1 MSFALR
7 RKGATQFE
15 RAADGS
21 MTLLEHLRELR
32 SRLTKAALAI
42 AVGFGIGWWLKGR
55 VMTLLQDPYC
65 DVSRHQAI
73 QQAADHQLPPDY
85 HCKMLMLNA
94 TDGLVL
100 NMQIALWIGIIVA
113 APVWMYQLW
122 AFIAPGL
129 HRNERRWAYAFAG
142 TAAPLF
148 AVGALL
154 AYLVIGRGL
163 EFLLSFSGNAEVALE
178 IKNYFSFI
186 TGLILLFGV
195 AFEFPLVVVLFNLAG
210 IATYKRLL
218 GWWRIA
224 VFAFFA
230 FSAIAIPTGDPF
242 SMSALGL
249 GLTALYFAAVLF
261 AYFNDKRRDRS
272 RRAMF
277 GDVGDDEASPLTFE
291 DAEPVVAGEPISTV
305 EPVEAAR
312 SLDRRYDDMT

>member
-1 MSFALR
+1 VR
-7 RKGATQFE
+7 RTSATQFQ

-32 SRLTKAALAI
+32 SRLFKAALGI
-42 AVGFGIGWWLKGR
+42 AAGFGIGWWLSKP
-55 VMTLLQDPYC
+55 VMHLLQDPYC
-65 DVSRHQAI
+65 NLIHDQAI
-73 QQAADHQLPPDY
+73 QNHKTPPQT
-85 HCKMLMLNA
+85 CPMLLLQA

-100 NMQIALWIGIIVA
+100 YMQIALWIGLIVA
-113 APVWMYQLW
+113 APIWLYQLW

-129 HRNERRWAYAFAG
+129 HRHERRWAYIFAG
-142 TAAPLF
+142 VAGPLF
-148 AVGALL
+148 AGGAVL

-163 EFLLSFSGNAEVALE
+163 QFLLSFNGGAQVQLE
-178 IKNYFSFI
+178 IKNYFSFV

-210 IATYKRLL
+210 LATYKRLL

-261 AYFNDKRRDRS
+261 AYFNDKRRDRK
-272 RRAMF
+272 RRALF
-277 GDVGDDEASPLTFE
+277 GDVSDDEISPIDFDDSDSVEAGASVGA
-291 DAEPVVAGEPISTV
+291 AEPVAP
-305 EPVEAAR
+305 AR
-312 SLDRRYDDMT
+312 PLERRYDDMT